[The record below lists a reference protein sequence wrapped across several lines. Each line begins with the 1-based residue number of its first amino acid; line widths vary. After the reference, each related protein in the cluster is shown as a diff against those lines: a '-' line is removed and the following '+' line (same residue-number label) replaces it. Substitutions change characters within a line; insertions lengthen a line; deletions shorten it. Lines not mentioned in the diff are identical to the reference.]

1 MNPEPRTENP
11 EPSDLALQHW
21 WTRNYA
27 ARELTAAEADFLR
40 ALASMLDD
48 LAPPPVDPAL
58 CAITARGASALIALI
73 PHRHLGG
80 LTLVA
85 TMAERFVAVSWTSI
99 SDLDVHDDLD
109 LTREVYLYTRDEE
122 GSDGA
127 MRRAAVRAVREQLAR
142 PIVLRLRSTRR
153 GQPLSA
159 SCWLRNADG
168 ELRRIARLPPRAS
181 LFDRLRQ
188 RGVRPEI
195 EIRFTDRQPPPYA
208 VPSFAGA
215 WFRAHAPVR
224 RAASAAAD
232 PPAANDA

>member
-1 MNPEPRTENP
+1 MNAEPRTENP
-11 EPSDLALQHW
+11 EPSDLSLQHW
-21 WTRNYA
+21 WTRNHA
-27 ARELTAAEADFLR
+27 GR
-40 ALASMLDD
+40 ALAASELAFLGALSSMLDT
-48 LAPPPVDPAL
+48 LAPPQVDPAL
-58 CAITARGASALIALI
+58 CAITVRGASALIALI

-122 GSDGA
+122 GSDAA
-127 MRRAAVRAVREQLAR
+127 MRRAAVRGVREQLGR

-153 GQPLSA
+153 GVPLSA
-159 SCWLRNADG
+159 SCWLRSADG

-188 RGVRPEI
+188 RGVRSEI

-215 WFRAHAPVR
+215 WFRAHARVR
-224 RAASAAAD
+224 RAAASPAGE
-232 PPAANDA
+232 PPA